1 MSAERLYEQ
10 SLESIKAAL
19 PPAEQLLLI
28 WVLREHSLELEQL
41 KADLHAAKN
50 GECFKVVHNGVESY
64 LSVQA
69 VDAIPPLEKPKPLE
83 GSEAMKS
90 VEQML
95 AEEFA
100 KLAENVDRS
109 DTSGGKVEEK
119 PAESTQP
126 ADKRVCPYVLDDGMP
141 AGEARRIKACVEV
154 AKTSLDPWQFCRVVE
169 LGLRNATPTQ
179 ISEAIDVKPSV
190 IGPQLR
196 AADKHIK
203 ELSVHPREGWRSHYL
218 RELWAHIE
226 RQRR

>member
-10 SLESIKAAL
+10 SLELIKAAL

-28 WVLREHSLELEQL
+28 WVLREHSLEADMLREQINIL
-41 KADLHAAKN
+41 KPIVDRYEAELSARSDLLVQRADELQRKCELLDEEEAKRRVN
-50 GECFKVVHNGVESY
+50 EMIDEE
-64 LSVQA
+64 
-69 VDAIPPLEKPKPLE
+69 DAKP
-83 GSEAMKS
+83 
-90 VEQML
+90 
-95 AEEFA
+95 AET
-100 KLAENVDRS
+100 VDRS
-109 DTSGGKVEEK
+109 DTSGEHVDEE